1 MAKAITPKTESAQLV
16 TASANALHVAPR
28 KMRLVTNLVKNTY
41 ALDAIVQL
49 QHANKKAAPMVIKL
63 IRSAIANAQNNFN
76 LKPEFLFIKSITA
89 DMGKTMKRYF
99 PRARG
104 SAFVI
109 RRKMSH
115 VDIVL
120 EERSKGKARNTATRL
135 ISEKEKPETESKP
148 LEASADAKPES
159 TLPKNTKT
167 IKTSEQV
174 KANTIAQKRRLFN
187 RKTGV

>member
-1 MAKAITPKTESAQLV
+1 MAKATPKTESVQLV
-16 TASANALHVAPR
+16 KASANALHIAPR
-28 KMRLVTNLVKNTY
+28 KMRLVTNLVKNSY

-49 QHANKKAAPMVIKL
+49 QHANKKAAPMLIKL
-63 IRSAIANAQNNFN
+63 IKSAIANAENNFN
-76 LKPEFLFIKSITA
+76 LKPESLYIKSITA

-115 VDIVL
+115 VDIIL
-120 EERSKGKARNTATRL
+120 EERSKGTARSKVAQL
-135 ISEKEKPETESKP
+135 ITKKTKPETESKTP
-148 LEASADAKPES
+148 ETSAEVKPES
-159 TLPKNTKT
+159 TLPKNTST

-174 KANTIAQKRRLFN
+174 KANTVAQKRRLFN